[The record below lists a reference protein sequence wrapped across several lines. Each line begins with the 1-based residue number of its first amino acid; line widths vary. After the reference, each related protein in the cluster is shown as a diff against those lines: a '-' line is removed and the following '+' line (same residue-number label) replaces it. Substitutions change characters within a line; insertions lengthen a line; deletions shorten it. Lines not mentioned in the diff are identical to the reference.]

1 MNVGNEFC
9 GRSLD
14 VLGRCGTASGRC
26 WFCGR
31 AEVILKLRVFRRGR
45 ELLWM
50 LMNIEQPWRLGRWDS
65 VQGGWGQMGDSGV
78 VGAHTVHQ
86 RLKDGRSL
94 LIWRR
99 LFYFMNG
106 EKLHQLLTV
115 WPGAVFVHACLVA
128 YALKAV

>member
-1 MNVGNEFC
+1 MEKRGENDVNVGNEFC

-86 RLKDGRSL
+86 RLRRWKKLAHMEKTL
-94 LIWRR
+94 LFHEW
-99 LFYFMNG
+99 
-106 EKLHQLLTV
+106 
-115 WPGAVFVHACLVA
+115 
-128 YALKAV
+128 